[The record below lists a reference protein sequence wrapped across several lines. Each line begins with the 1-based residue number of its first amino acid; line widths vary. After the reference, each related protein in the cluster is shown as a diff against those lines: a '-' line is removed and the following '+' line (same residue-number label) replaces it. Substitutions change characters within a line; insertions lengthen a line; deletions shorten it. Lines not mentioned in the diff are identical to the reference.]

1 MNLVP
6 FKPLDPV
13 VLGELTSLIR
23 FPQGFSIYSVSALRF
38 DVVIFT
44 VTELIFQFDNVP
56 TVKVQEGYYEVM
68 QKGDDDR
75 PIPILRLPIQATN
88 MRIIK

>member
-1 MNLVP
+1 MQTLV
-6 FKPLDPV
+6 FNTTDKTV
-13 VLGELTSLIR
+13 EV
-23 FPQGFSIYSVSALRF
+23 YSGQAEQS
-38 DVVIFT
+38 
-44 VTELIFQFDNVP
+44 ELIFQFDNVP